1 MKKIIAMILLVSV
14 MLGLCACAGQTN
26 TDDPTGKA
34 EIKDP
39 YAGQFRVG
47 YSRVN
52 ITPTEDVNM
61 GGYGN
66 TDRRL
71 SNSVLSYMYITCVA
85 VTDENDQTLLLMP
98 TDLGGIQLSWSEPAR
113 DLVSKSTG
121 VPYENIIMGATHNH
135 TSPDPAY
142 PKNPANTRYYNDLP
156 MKIRQAA
163 VEAMADR
170 KPATIETTRTYTDK
184 LNHVRHYIMPDGQY
198 SGDNHNT
205 LLDRTGVQ
213 HVKDPDNEMQLIRFA
228 REDAKDVWLVNWQAH
243 LHRSGGS
250 KKYYLTADVN
260 GEFRDNLEALEEDCL
275 FAYLNGGGGNI
286 NTTSWIDELNV
297 TKDFRETGKALA
309 ETAYAAKDTFQS
321 VEPGL
326 ISVKT
331 MTFSSEV
338 NHATDYMLED
348 AQKINEMWTQTRD
361 ATSVINA
368 AMELGMYSPFHAQA
382 IVSRAKMGA
391 TYELD
396 ISAATIGN
404 IGFISAPYEMFDTNG
419 QQIKEQSPY
428 DMTFVVAYSNGHQ
441 GYVPSEAAYDYGCY
455 EADTTKYAKG
465 AGEKLVTAY
474 LTMLEELHAG
484 K

>member
-1 MKKIIAMILLVSV
+1 MKKIIAMILLVAL
-14 MLGLCACAGQTN
+14 MLGICACTGNTAGSDSTEEV
-26 TDDPTGKA
+26 

-52 ITPTEDVNM
+52 ITPKEDVNM

-66 TDRRL
+66 TEKRL
-71 SNSVLSYMYITCVA
+71 SNSVLSYMYVTCVA
-85 VTDENDQTLLLMP
+85 ITDENDETLLLFP
-98 TDLGGIQLSWSEPAR
+98 TDLGGISLEWFPTVR
-113 DLVSKSTG
+113 DLVANSLGIPK
-121 VPYENIIMGATHNH
+121 ENMIFGSTHNH
-135 TSPDPAY
+135 TSPDPSYTA
-142 PKNPANTRYYNDLP
+142 NPANVRYYNELP
-156 MKIRQAA
+156 KLVRQAA
-163 VEAMADR
+163 IEAMADR
-170 KPATIETTRTYTDK
+170 QPATIETTTTYTEN
-184 LNHVRHYIMPDGQY
+184 LNFVRHYIAPDGRY
-198 SGDNHNT
+198 AGDNHNT
-205 LLDRTGVQ
+205 LMDRTGME
-213 HVKDPDNEMQLIRFA
+213 HVKDADNEMQMIRFV
-228 REDAKDVWLVNWQAH
+228 REEAKDVWLINWQAH

-309 ETAYAAKDTFQS
+309 ETAYAAKDTFQP
-321 VEPGL
+321 VETGL

-338 NHATDYMLED
+338 NHSTDHMVED
-348 AQKINEMWTQTRD
+348 AMKINEMWTQTRD
-361 ATSVINA
+361 ATPTITA

-382 IVSRAKMGA
+382 IISRSKMGD
-391 TYELD
+391 TYELN
-396 ISAATIGN
+396 ISAATIGS

-441 GYVPSEAAYDYGCY
+441 GYVPSEEAYDYGCY

-465 AGEKLVTAY
+465 AGEKLVAAY

-484 K
+484 Q